1 MHLFVKLQIKSGYV
15 IIGNAFKW
23 KRWNC
28 GKHTGQRVQEYM
40 HHIFVLLQTIK
51 LLVLSSCHI
60 NLPDFLINLT
70 LSFYLPS
77 QSKLR
82 IKSFIP

>member
-1 MHLFVKLQIKSGYV
+1 MRLSGKDGIV
-15 IIGNAFKW
+15 
-23 KRWNC
+23 

-60 NLPDFLINLT
+60 NLPDF
-70 LSFYLPS
+70 
-77 QSKLR
+77 
-82 IKSFIP
+82 